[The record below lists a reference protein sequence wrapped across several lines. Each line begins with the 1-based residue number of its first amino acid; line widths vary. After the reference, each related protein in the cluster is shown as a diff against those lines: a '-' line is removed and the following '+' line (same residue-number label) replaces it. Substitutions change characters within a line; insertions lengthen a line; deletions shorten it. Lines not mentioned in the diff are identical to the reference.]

1 MPPAPTTAPKVKAK
15 YTNIK
20 TSERVTSFNDGTK
33 TSAPTTPAISPVT
46 APTSPVA
53 PPTTNIPVGAIDGA
67 PQGLQLPD
75 LPQISDAAGPAKTAA
90 GAFLEKAQA
99 QANIKLQETEGKGT
113 ASENKIRALMGL
125 ANTESATR
133 DKLDD
138 TRGVT
143 GIEDQMRNAEESI
156 ARQIAEIDAFDLQNV
171 TDLEGMRIDGSKRDL
186 SKRTFGAQAAE
197 FNLQRTVER
206 AGMAA
211 GLRATVAGNLALQG
225 NLEAATEQVDKAL
238 KAIYDPIR
246 QELEMEKFFLQR
258 NDVRLGEDR
267 AESRELR
274 MKGIDRQFAEIDRAQ
289 DLSDQ
294 AVMSG
299 YAGANEIKQL
309 TALSGDPVAQAAYAQ
324 TIVAQ
329 GAREMMALEQ
339 AAKRASIN
347 ASNASSAASSVA
359 RRANLMELAVAGD
372 PQAIAQL
379 GFDPGA
385 PARQKLA
392 MEQDKVLSSQIDKQN
407 NIIDRLSKVS
417 GMTGAINSSTGV
429 IKSGFLTGLLPSG
442 GGGAVTPGD
451 ITGGFRGQ
459 QNKAEFLSEVNYLLA
474 GEGFQQFSK
483 LKEEGVNLTPV
494 SELEFN
500 KIMGSANMLSS
511 AAQMKDGKITGF
523 GNLSPDV
530 IRRELNTMIQGAAT
544 IRDEKAAIRSGVP
557 YDELLML
564 QQSVSTAQ

>member
-1 MPPAPTTAPKVKAK
+1 MPPTPSPKIPRVKARYTTVDGRRMQSFSDGTSEQINLPTKDQAAQLGSPTPAPSTTPTT
-15 YTNIK
+15 
-20 TSERVTSFNDGTK
+20 D
-33 TSAPTTPAISPVT
+33 
-46 APTSPVA
+46 
-53 PPTTNIPVGAIDGA
+53 IPVGAIDGA
-67 PQGLQLPD
+67 PTGLKLPE

-90 GAFLEKAQA
+90 GAFLEKSQA
-99 QANIKLQETEGKGT
+99 EANTRLQQTEAKGT
-113 ASENKIRALMGL
+113 ASENKVRELMGL

-133 DKLDD
+133 DKLEE

-143 GIEDQMRNAEESI
+143 GIEEQMRKAEESI
-156 ARQIAEIDAFDLQNV
+156 ASQIAEIDAFDLQNV
-171 TDLEGMRIDGSKRDL
+171 TDLEGMRIEGSKRDL

-197 FNLQRTVER
+197 FNLQRTIER

-246 QELEMEKFFLQR
+246 QGLEMEKFFLQR

-267 AESRELR
+267 AEARELR
-274 MKGIDRQFAEIDRAQ
+274 MKGIDRQFKEIDRAQ

-299 YAGANEIKQL
+299 YAGASEIKQL
-309 TALSGDPVAQAAYAQ
+309 TSLSGDPVAQAAYAQ

-329 GAREMMALEQ
+329 GAREMMALER
-339 AAKRASIN
+339 AAKNASIS
-347 ASNASSAASSVA
+347 ASGLSSRKA
-359 RRANLMELAVAGD
+359 LMDLAVAGD
-372 PQAIAQL
+372 PKAIAQL

-392 MEQDKVLSSQIDKQN
+392 MEQDKILSSQIDKQN
-407 NIIDRLSKVS
+407 NIIDRLTKVS
-417 GMTGAINSSTGV
+417 GMTGAIKSSTGV
-429 IKSGFLTGLLPSG
+429 IQSGFLTGLLPKG
-442 GGGAVTPGD
+442 GAGAVTPGD
-451 ITGGFRGQ
+451 ITGGFKGQ
-459 QNKAEFLSEVNYLLA
+459 QNKAEFLSEINYLLA

-523 GNLSPDV
+523 GNLSPEV
-530 IRRELNTMIQGAAT
+530 IQREINTMIQGAAT
-544 IRDEKAAIRSGVP
+544 IRDEKAAIRAGVS
-557 YDELLML
+557 YEELLML